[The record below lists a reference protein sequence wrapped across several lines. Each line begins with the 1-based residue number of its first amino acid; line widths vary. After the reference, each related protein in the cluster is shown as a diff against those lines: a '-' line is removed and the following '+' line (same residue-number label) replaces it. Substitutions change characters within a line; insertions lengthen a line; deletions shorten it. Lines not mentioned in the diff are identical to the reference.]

1 MEVVRQRSAPKVK
14 PAQKVSAVRRTASGQ
29 GPSVAV
35 LPRTSRPESNEVR
48 ITARTG
54 PAGTSARHNRPR
66 KTISSPK
73 AATNAVTKAD
83 TNDAGPDPKSP
94 PERVSAQ
101 TSSGKR
107 SRRRFLHCDDRLK
120 PASRHQPAH
129 TSRPRASTVASA
141 QNRVSGLFMSERI
154 RPRPTGG
161 SKASSGSFEMLPTGA
176 LGKTALLV
184 RSSPNKASVTTT
196 EKPKG
201 WRRAKRLTN
210 VLPYTVSWLP
220 ARAHYIRR
228 TPSEPLLEAGEDDVE
243 AELELRVVIHF
254 AQGSVELVDVREV
267 IRGERD
273 SANTGAGRLHGKAAD
288 LGHRVA
294 GSVAGEHAEGV
305 QRRLGVEASP
315 PQRLEELLDQPYP
328 IHRVRR
334 AGDEKGE
341 DVRVLVGK
349 PPKSPVTLPDP
360 SLPALVLGW
369 HLHLAQQNLDRPVQQ
384 CVLVRDGVV

>member
-1 MEVVRQRSAPKVK
+1 MAPSVAIPTEKAKTVWIRITGQMEVVRQRSAPKVK

-54 PAGTSARHNRPR
+54 PAGKSARHNRPR

-83 TNDAGPDPKSP
+83 TNDAGPDPKRP

-120 PASRHQPAH
+120 PASRHQPVH
-129 TSRPRASTVASA
+129 TSRPRANTVASA

-161 SKASSGSFEMLPTGA
+161 SKTFCGSFAMLPTGV
-176 LGKTALLV
+176 LGKTALLA
-184 RSSPNKASVTTT
+184 RSSPNKTSVTST
-196 EKPKG
+196 EKAKG
-201 WRRAKRLTN
+201 WRPAKRLTSI
-210 VLPYTVSWLP
+210 LLWTVSWFP
-220 ARAHYIRR
+220 ARARYIRR
-228 TPSEPLLEAGEDDVE
+228 SLSEPLLEAGDDEVQ

-267 IRGERD
+267 VLRERD
-273 SANTGAGRLHGKAAD
+273 GAGTGAGGLHRKAPD

-294 GSVAGEHAEGV
+294 GSVAGEHAECV
-305 QRRLGVEASP
+305 QCRLRVEAGP
-315 PQRLEELLDQPYP
+315 PERLEEFLDQPDP
-328 IHRVRR
+328 IHRIRR
-334 AGDEKGE
+334 TGDE
-341 DVRVLVGK
+341 
-349 PPKSPVTLPDP
+349 
-360 SLPALVLGW
+360 
-369 HLHLAQQNLDRPVQQ
+369 
-384 CVLVRDGVV
+384 